1 MKTKALVTLVLIA
14 IFLCCVFVVFPV
26 KKQKIELLHRQ
37 GQMPLDSSIDLMCDA
52 ARRGDCKALEYL
64 LDDGA
69 VTDAVNTND
78 QTAIQLAVEAG
89 HRDAVL
95 LLLGRG
101 APLWGL
107 TKKGQ
112 TLLHVAVKANRR
124 EMVELLLALG
134 LSEGL
139 ADANSIYA
147 LDLARKLNLP
157 EIADALLHP
166 PAVDKKKLQK
176 EIRKH
181 QRVYAVPTG
190 ADANGL
196 VMTPDGKHGWVFGRK
211 GIEEFDTVTAKLGK
225 CYSNIP
231 PPIVATYCSSGADK
245 GTIFFVTRNNLGALK
260 THEKNFRILSCSPN
274 WRLTHHGD
282 SSVFSSDGR
291 FWWLS
296 SSAAENAMVGA
307 FPPALFRVDLTKS
320 EFRELQI
327 SEKKTNDVLRF
338 CYDYDCSRLL
348 VSGGYGRW
356 ICVSQQ
362 TSNIL
367 SVFRDDGETPIK
379 KITLAH
385 KPVLMECTKDGRL
398 VSAGTNGL
406 VVTDLET
413 GKVKAYVPLK
423 GKAKALC
430 VDASGE
436 NAFVALGGDTVHMV
450 DLVTGR
456 VTRHIEIVR
465 PLGTPGAD
473 STYGR
478 SLWGI
483 VSLSWADKPRRL
495 IGLGYSSHVLFVARY

>member
-1 MKTKALVTLVLIA
+1 MCSQEQK
-14 IFLCCVFVVFPV
+14 FVGASN
-26 KKQKIELLHRQ
+26 ELL
-37 GQMPLDSSIDLMCDA
+37 CDA
-52 ARRGDCKALEYL
+52 ASRGDCKTLESL
-64 LDDGA
+64 LNEGVA
-69 VTDAVNTND
+69 TDAVNTNG
-78 QTAIQLAVEAG
+78 QSAIQLAVEAG

-134 LSEGL
+134 VPEGL

-157 EIADALLHP
+157 EITDALLHP

-176 EIRKH
+176 EISKH

-190 ADANGL
+190 TDANGL

-245 GTIFFVTRNNLGALK
+245 GTVFFVTRNNLGALK
-260 THEKNFRILSCSPN
+260 THKESFRNLSCSPN

-296 SSAAENAMVGA
+296 SSASENALVGA
-307 FPPALFRVDLTKS
+307 FPPALFRVDLTKP

-338 CYDYDCSRLL
+338 CYDYECSRLL

-379 KITLAH
+379 KFTLAH

-398 VSAGTNGL
+398 VSVGTNGL

-430 VDASGE
+430 VDASGA

-465 PLGTPGAD
+465 PLGTSGAD
-473 STYGR
+473 ATNGR
-478 SLWGI
+478 SMWGI

-495 IGLGYSSHVLFVARY
+495 IGLGYSGYVLFVARY